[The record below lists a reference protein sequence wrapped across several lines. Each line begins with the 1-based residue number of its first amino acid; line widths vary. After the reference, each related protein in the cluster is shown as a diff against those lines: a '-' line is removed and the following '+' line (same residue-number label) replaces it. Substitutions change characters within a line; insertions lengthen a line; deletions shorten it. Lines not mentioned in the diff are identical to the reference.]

1 MCGVIHT
8 NAHLMNSCGF
18 ASSRLIH
25 LRYTARLKRSLEI
38 AFDPLTGEPSMAW
51 KRITFFVL
59 VPLLFAACVPQQKYD
74 DLLTAYRGQEQ
85 TLLATQSDLQTA
97 RTNEER
103 LRAQMAAA
111 AADLEALAGM
121 RNGAKGDIDKLLA
134 DYERLLKQ
142 VGEMGVGPLPA
153 ELNKALADLAAQY
166 PDVLTFDARTGML
179 RFSSDFTFDSGSVAI
194 KPAAKTLVDKLA
206 GILNQSIAQ
215 QFEVK
220 VVGHTDNVPIR
231 RVAAQH
237 PTNMYLSAHRAIS
250 VRDALVSDGVAA
262 NRMQVAGYGEYRPVV
277 ANGANGA
284 AANRRVEIFLSP
296 MTIPVITGGDP
307 TEMPPAASSKNSA
320 PVRAKSNDDD
330 PTK

>member
-1 MCGVIHT
+1 
-8 NAHLMNSCGF
+8 MNVNYHGF
-18 ASSRLIH
+18 TTSRFTH
-25 LRYTARLKRSLEI
+25 LRYTCRLKRSLEI
-38 AFDPLTGEPSMAW
+38 AFDPFTGEPSMAW
-51 KRITFFVL
+51 KRITFIALIPV
-59 VPLLFAACVPQQKYD
+59 LFAACVPQQKYD

-153 ELNKALADLAAQY
+153 ELNRALADLAAQY

-194 KPAAKTLVDKLA
+194 KPAAKTLVDRLA
-206 GILNQSIAQ
+206 GILNQPVAQ

-296 MTIPVITGGDP
+296 LTIPILPSGAPSEDGST
-307 TEMPPAASSKNSA
+307 AAPMKA
-320 PVRAKSNDDD
+320 EPVRSKSNNDE

>member
-1 MCGVIHT
+1 V
-8 NAHLMNSCGF
+8 NYRGF
-18 ASSRLIH
+18 TTSRFTH
-25 LRYTARLKRSLEI
+25 LRYTCRLKRSLEI
-38 AFDPLTGEPSMAW
+38 AFDPFTGEPSMAW
-51 KRITFFVL
+51 KRITFIALIPV
-59 VPLLFAACVPQQKYD
+59 LFAACVPQQKYD

-153 ELNKALADLAAQY
+153 ELNRALADLAAQY

-206 GILNQSIAQ
+206 GILNQPVAQ

-296 MTIPVITGGDP
+296 LTIPILSSGAPSEDGST
-307 TEMPPAASSKNSA
+307 AAPMKAA
-320 PVRAKSNDDD
+320 PVRSKSNNDE

>member
-1 MCGVIHT
+1 
-8 NAHLMNSCGF
+8 MNYCRF
-18 ASSRLIH
+18 TTSRFTH
-25 LRYTARLKRSLEI
+25 LRYTLRHKRSLEI
-38 AFDPLTGEPSMAW
+38 AFDPFTGEPSMAW
-51 KRITFFVL
+51 KRITFIALIPV
-59 VPLLFAACVPQQKYD
+59 LFAACVPQQKYD

-153 ELNKALADLAAQY
+153 ELNRALADLAAQY

-206 GILNQSIAQ
+206 GILNQPVAQ

-296 MTIPVITGGDP
+296 LTIPILSSGAPSEDGST
-307 TEMPPAASSKNSA
+307 AAPMKAA
-320 PVRAKSNDDD
+320 PVRSKSNNDE

>member
-1 MCGVIHT
+1 
-8 NAHLMNSCGF
+8 
-18 ASSRLIH
+18 
-25 LRYTARLKRSLEI
+25 
-38 AFDPLTGEPSMAW
+38 MAW
-51 KRITFFVL
+51 KRITFIALIPV
-59 VPLLFAACVPQQKYD
+59 LFAACVPQQKYD

-121 RNGAKGDIDKLLA
+121 RNGAKGVIDKLLA

-153 ELNKALADLAAQY
+153 ELNRALADLAAQY

-206 GILNQSIAQ
+206 GILNQPVAQ

-296 MTIPVITGGDP
+296 LTIPILSSGAPSEDGST
-307 TEMPPAASSKNSA
+307 AAPMKAA
-320 PVRAKSNDDD
+320 PVRSKSNNDE